1 MTASQTI
8 FFFSAAAILLSCG
21 IKGPP
26 LPPIEEETVQKQ
38 IAADT
43 QAISA
48 DTSRP
53 SIIEKKKK

>member
-1 MTASQTI
+1 MNAI
-8 FFFSAAAILLSCG
+8 KFLFFFSAAVVLFSCG

-38 IAADT
+38 MAAET

-48 DTSRP
+48 DTSQP
-53 SIIEKKKK
+53 AVIEKKKK